1 MRPGTRTRAA
11 SASGVAWHD
20 ERAEAPASAR
30 IVSID
35 IAGTTSAFG
44 GREFGTVGAYEVVRA
59 IARYEVDPRL
69 PLNAMLGCQ
78 VFDGVH
84 IHISGA
90 SLNSQNQMFGRPGE
104 KGDDAFPFTYAT
116 LFDPVSRR
124 TDGWLARCQAE
135 GNCPKVIHTD
145 SENEVWTAG
154 GLLYTDT
161 QGRDIGFPANVR
173 TYLFASTQHGPA
185 GSLEQARAACEP
197 VSHRCQRLPHSLRHD
212 TRGKARRC
220 AALRQGLDTRSP
232 PGPRRGTSRHAQRER
247 FPTGMT

>member
-1 MRPGTRTRAA
+1 MMNARKHRR
-11 SASGVAWHD
+11 
-20 ERAEAPASAR
+20 RPASSRSTSQAR
-30 IVSID
+30 PPRS
-35 IAGTTSAFG
+35 
-44 GREFGTVGAYEVVRA
+44 VGANSARWGPMRSCGPSRDTRWNRA
-59 IARYEVDPRL
+59 L

-154 GLLYTDT
+154 GLLYADT

-173 TYLFASTQHGPA
+173 TYLFASTRHGPA
-185 GSLEQARAACEP
+185 SSLERARTACEP
-197 VSHRCQRLPHSLRHD
+197 VSHRCQRLAHSLRHD

-232 PGPRRGTSRHAQRER
+232 PGPRGGTSRHAQRER